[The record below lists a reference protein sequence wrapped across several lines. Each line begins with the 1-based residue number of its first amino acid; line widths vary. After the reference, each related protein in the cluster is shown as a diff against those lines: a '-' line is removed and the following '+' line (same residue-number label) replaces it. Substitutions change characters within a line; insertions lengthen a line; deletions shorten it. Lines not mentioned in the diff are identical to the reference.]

1 MSRSARIVIPDY
13 PYHITQRGN
22 YRQNVFIDD
31 DDRIKYLS
39 WIDEYSKRYQ
49 LSILAFCLMNNHV
62 HFITIPGKE
71 DSLSKV
77 FSIVNMRHSQYLN
90 KRMGESGHLWQ
101 GRFYSCV
108 LDENY
113 LIASLRYVE
122 NNPVRAG
129 ILKEAWKWKW
139 SSAAHRVGISDGLI
153 DLRGIGDFTGMS
165 FEKWRQFLLSEEC
178 EGDIQVI
185 RKYTTLGRPLGTDDF
200 IAKRSRRAGKVLT
213 VMQKGRPR
221 KTSK

>member
-71 DSLSKV
+71 DSLSK
-77 FSIVNMRHSQYLN
+77 
-90 KRMGESGHLWQ
+90 
-101 GRFYSCV
+101 
-108 LDENY
+108 
-113 LIASLRYVE
+113 
-122 NNPVRAG
+122 
-129 ILKEAWKWKW
+129 
-139 SSAAHRVGISDGLI
+139 
-153 DLRGIGDFTGMS
+153 
-165 FEKWRQFLLSEEC
+165 
-178 EGDIQVI
+178 
-185 RKYTTLGRPLGTDDF
+185 
-200 IAKRSRRAGKVLT
+200 
-213 VMQKGRPR
+213 
-221 KTSK
+221 

>member
-62 HFITIPGKE
+62 HFIAIPGKE

-77 FSIVNMRHSQYLN
+77 FSIVHMRHSQYLN
-90 KRMGESGHLWQ
+90 KRMGKSGHLWQ

-139 SSAAHRVGISDGLI
+139 SSAAYSVGIADGFLVQYI
-153 DLRGIGDFTGMS
+153 ISNVFLREFFVFHDNSSRSAFDS
-165 FEKWRQFLLSEEC
+165 FKSLVSNPSVNQ
-178 EGDIQVI
+178 
-185 RKYTTLGRPLGTDDF
+185 P
-200 IAKRSRRAGKVLT
+200 
-213 VMQKGRPR
+213 
-221 KTSK
+221 

>member
-31 DDRIKYLS
+31 GDRIKYLS

-77 FSIVNMRHSQYLN
+77 FSIVHMRHSQYLN
-90 KRMGESGHLWQ
+90 KRMGKSGHLWQ

-139 SSAAHRVGISDGLI
+139 SSAAYSAGIADGLI
-153 DLRGIGDFTGMS
+153 ELRGIEDFTGM
-165 FEKWRQFLLSEEC
+165 FFDNWRQFLLSEES
-178 EGDIQVI
+178 EEDIKII
-185 RKYTTLGRPLGTDDF
+185 RKYTVLGRPLGTDDF
-200 IAKRSRRAGKVLT
+200 IAKMSRRANKVLT

-221 KTSK
+221 KNI

>member
-77 FSIVNMRHSQYLN
+77 FSIVHMRHSQYLN
-90 KRMGESGHLWQ
+90 KRMGKSGHLWQ

-139 SSAAHRVGISDGLI
+139 SSAAYSVGIADGLLVHYI
-153 DLRGIGDFTGMS
+153 NSNVFLREFFVFHDNSSRNAFDS
-165 FEKWRQFLLSEEC
+165 FKSLVSNPSVNQL
-178 EGDIQVI
+178 
-185 RKYTTLGRPLGTDDF
+185 
-200 IAKRSRRAGKVLT
+200 
-213 VMQKGRPR
+213 
-221 KTSK
+221 